1 MWLSGVVTSNPQ
13 WFNEYTTNLFHNVLF
28 YFQIFAWDKLMF
40 KRLMVRIHYNISVVY
55 SPIDWHIR

>member
-28 YFQIFAWDKLMF
+28 YFQIFAWEETNHF
-40 KRLMVRIHYNISVVY
+40 GQTYVQEAYG
-55 SPIDWHIR
+55 